1 MEPVRIAL
9 VGFGWF
15 AEQLVLRVLR
25 ALPDIEVVAV
35 VDVDSERRARAA
47 ALGLAAVR
55 SVDELPEGC
64 EAVAVLTPHDTHL
77 DVVRASAR
85 RGLHVFCEKALAV
98 TSRDAADILRTCA
111 AHEVR
116 LVVGHMQKL
125 FPVYERTIELVR
137 SGAYGRV
144 VAVQVDGLHWC
155 PVFEGWWRT
164 AASCGGLLYWTGIH
178 DLDTMRAIAG
188 AEVSTVYA
196 VAGIDTDDYT
206 EYEDLASLVVTFAN
220 GVVGSMQVA
229 EHSPLVTFEES
240 FTTTVV
246 LERGAIAVDP
256 GRGKVAHAGR
266 DGLTRRPVVVESFG
280 SFESGEEAAYRTEF
294 AAFADVVRRSDRPV
308 EESAVDGLR
317 CVELLEAAYRSMR
330 TGAVVHVEHVE
341 LERLAVASA
350 AAGGGERRGA
360 AVSGGERR

>member
-15 AEQLVLRVLR
+15 AEQLLTRVLR
-25 ALPDIEVVAV
+25 SMPEIDVVAV
-35 VDVDSERRARAA
+35 VDVDDERRARASA
-47 ALGLAAVR
+47 WGLTAVR

-64 EAVAVLTPHDTHL
+64 ESVAVLTPHDTHL
-77 DVVRASAR
+77 QVVSASAR

-98 TSRDAADILRTCA
+98 TSQDAAEILRTCSA
-111 AHEVR
+111 AGVR

-137 SGAYGRV
+137 SGTYGRV
-144 VAVQVDGLHWC
+144 VSVQVDGLHWC

-164 AASCGGLLYWTGIH
+164 SASCGGLLYWTGIH

-196 VAGIDTDDYT
+196 VAGVPTDDYT
-206 EYEDLASLVVTFAN
+206 DYEDMTSLVVRFAN

-240 FTTTVV
+240 FSTTVL
-246 LERGAIAVDP
+246 LERGAIKVDP
-256 GRGKVAHAGR
+256 WGGKVAHARR
-266 DGLTRRPVVVESFG
+266 DGFTRGPVVVESFG
-280 SFESGEEAAYRTEF
+280 SFESGEEAAYRKEF
-294 AAFADVVRRSDRPV
+294 AGFADVVRSSVRPV
-308 EESAVDGLR
+308 EETAEDGLR
-317 CVELLEAAYRSMR
+317 CVELLEAASLSMR
-330 TGAVVHVEHVE
+330 TGAVVDVQHVE
-341 LERLAVASA
+341 L
-350 AAGGGERRGA
+350 G
-360 AVSGGERR
+360 